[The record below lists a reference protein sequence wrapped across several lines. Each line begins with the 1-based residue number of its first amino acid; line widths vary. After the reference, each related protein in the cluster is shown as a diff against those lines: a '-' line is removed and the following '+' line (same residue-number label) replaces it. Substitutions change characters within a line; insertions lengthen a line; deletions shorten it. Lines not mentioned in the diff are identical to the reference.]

1 MVFSSAL
8 CLRKIH
14 LSRNKNTKSTKCK
27 IHSKDKFKS
36 QVEGKQRTKASSAPS
51 APSAATIKNAKAS
64 HTHCQSAA
72 TLGIRVSSN
81 MPEQTDENMATAQPR
96 EPC

>member
-64 HTHCQSAA
+64 HTLSKRCYIGDTSVKQHAR
-72 TLGIRVSSN
+72 TN
-81 MPEQTDENMATAQPR
+81 
-96 EPC
+96 